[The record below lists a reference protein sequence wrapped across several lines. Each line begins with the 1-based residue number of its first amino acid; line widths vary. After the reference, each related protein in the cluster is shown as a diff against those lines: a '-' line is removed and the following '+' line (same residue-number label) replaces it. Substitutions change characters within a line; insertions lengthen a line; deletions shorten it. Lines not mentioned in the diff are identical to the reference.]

1 MQRVNLF
8 VYVPVITR
16 PGISILRLIVSSDTI
31 NNSEIPWV
39 LGVHL
44 LESDP
49 GSLLAPRIG
58 DHGWAVVTT
67 IERVM
72 RSRLGEQT
80 GVATPEE
87 LHQVDIALRAALG
100 LDV

>member
-1 MQRVNLF
+1 VQRGDLF
-8 VYVPVITR
+8 VYVPVIPR
-16 PGISILRLIVSSDTI
+16 PGISILRLIVSSDTV
-31 NNSEIPWV
+31 NDSEIPWV

-44 LESDP
+44 LAEDP

-87 LHQVDIALRAALG
+87 MQQVDIALRAALD
-100 LDV
+100 L

>member
-1 MQRVNLF
+1 VQRGDLF
-8 VYVPVITR
+8 VYVPVIPR

-31 NNSEIPWV
+31 NDSEIPWV

-44 LESDP
+44 LADDP

-67 IERVM
+67 IERAM

-80 GVATPEE
+80 GVATHEE
-87 LHQVDIALRAALG
+87 MQQVDIALRAALE
-100 LDV
+100 L

>member
-1 MQRVNLF
+1 VQRGDLF
-8 VYVPVITR
+8 VYVPVIPR
-16 PGISILRLIVSSDTI
+16 PGISILRLIVSSDTV
-31 NNSEIPWV
+31 NDSEIPWV

-44 LESDP
+44 LAEDP

-80 GVATPEE
+80 GVATPDEMQ
-87 LHQVDIALRAALG
+87 QVDIALRAALD
-100 LDV
+100 L

>member
-1 MQRVNLF
+1 VQRGDLF
-8 VYVPVITR
+8 VYVPVIPR
-16 PGISILRLIVSSDTI
+16 PGISILRLIVSSDTV

-44 LESDP
+44 VAEDP

-80 GVATPEE
+80 GVATPDEMQ
-87 LHQVDIALRAALG
+87 QVDIALRAALD
-100 LDV
+100 L